1 MTALMSTF
9 ESVKIQE
16 YTYLI
21 FFVFW
26 SDLQNEFTRQ
36 LREQGISFGAEIEE
50 KGFVVLSHGKTS
62 SYTSD
67 QVMSKEWPKEIQE
80 RFKAETE
87 PFILI
92 MDEDFNSF
100 KPNGHH
106 WVIIWFSDYQGDPAQ
121 GHKVLQQLLR
131 KIRAGSNLFIDL
143 QENRG
148 KKWYR
153 KWAKYVEVKP
163 KVFGVSVDAKGI
175 FEEASGL

>member
-9 ESVKIQE
+9 ESVRIQD
-16 YTYLI
+16 YQYLI

-26 SDLQNEFTRQ
+26 SDLESEFTRR

-62 SYTSD
+62 FETAE
-67 QVMSKEWPKEIQE
+67 QVRLKKWPEEVRKRLQ
-80 RFKAETE
+80 ADMQ

-92 MDEDFNSF
+92 IDEDFKDF
-100 KPNGHH
+100 EPKEHH
-106 WVIIWFSDYQGDPAQ
+106 WVIIWLSDYIGDPDQ
-121 GHKVLQQLLR
+121 VHSVLQRLLR
-131 KIRAGSNLFIDL
+131 KIKTGSNLFKEL

-148 KKWYR
+148 KKWYQ

-163 KVFGVSVDAKGI
+163 KVFGVTVNAKGI
-175 FEEASGL
+175 LEEALGL